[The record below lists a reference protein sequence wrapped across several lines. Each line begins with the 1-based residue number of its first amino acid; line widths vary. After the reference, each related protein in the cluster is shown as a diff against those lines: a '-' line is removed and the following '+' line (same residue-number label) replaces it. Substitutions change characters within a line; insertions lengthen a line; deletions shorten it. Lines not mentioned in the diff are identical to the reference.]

1 MSEKFKV
8 ILFAVAAAF
17 IGGTTLTSCG
27 EESTGEFRK
36 VEGNTENGGSDAKK
50 VEAKKNDKRGKDAK
64 PAYTGPVT
72 SYTVNEEMHDF
83 GDVDNGSQNPFT
95 FVITNTGD
103 NPLVIE
109 KAKGSCGCT
118 VPDWP
123 KEPIAPGETAVMK
136 INYDEKRV
144 GPYTKSITITSNAK
158 TSPKIV
164 KVKGKVILDETNNSP
179 ILKHS
184 GSAPIVK

>member
-109 KAKGSCGCT
+109 KAKGSCSCT
-118 VPDWP
+118 VPKKPED
-123 KEPIAPGETAVMK
+123 PIMPGETGEIEVTFKPKPSQAGKDITQV
-136 INYDEKRV
+136 V
-144 GPYTKSITITSNAK
+144 TITANTEPRDTKLKIKAK
-158 TSPKIV
+158 VQPNEEEEAK
-164 KVKGKVILDETNNSP
+164 
-179 ILKHS
+179 
-184 GSAPIVK
+184 

>member
-8 ILFAVAAAF
+8 ILFAAAAAF

-72 SYTVNEEMHDF
+72 SYTVNEEIHDF

-109 KAKGSCGCT
+109 KAKGSCSCT
-118 VPDWP
+118 VPKKPED
-123 KEPIAPGETAVMK
+123 PIMPGETGEIEVTFKPKPSQAGKDITQV
-136 INYDEKRV
+136 V
-144 GPYTKSITITSNAK
+144 TITANTEPRDTKLKIKAK
-158 TSPKIV
+158 VQPKEEEEEV
-164 KVKGKVILDETNNSP
+164 K
-179 ILKHS
+179 
-184 GSAPIVK
+184 